1 MPPLQYC
8 GQEPPRFPPHPHCPG
23 PAEGE
28 PWPRLGR
35 EAGRGGRH
43 SRTPPRGRRVS
54 IPLWQGRYGQVTRW
68 ARSHLRRHQHE
79 LSLLSRSP
87 LQPPSYGPVNK
98 VHGGVSRLP
107 SVSQLVGQPPAHGSA
122 AGPNLGPMGESLRP
136 GGPEGQARL
145 RACLPSSEPLRAAL
159 GGGLLGQLWPPRS
172 HPAWGG
178 GPASDSPTH
187 LWPGPGIL
195 NNHVHTL
202 PANGEM
208 SGSHGAQPMVS
219 GAHCT
224 PPPPYHAD
232 PSLVRYVV
240 APRPGHQHAR
250 PLASASSWLPVDWPQ
265 PGASPHVAGQSL
277 CLGGSAIGG
286 ADGGRQ
292 NVGGGRPPGVG
303 GPPKPG
309 VPRRPC
315 PG

>member
-1 MPPLQYC
+1 MPAQLRALAR
-8 GQEPPRFPPHPHCPG
+8 GSRRRPPR
-23 PAEGE
+23 AA
-28 PWPRLGR
+28 L
-35 EAGRGGRH
+35 A
-43 SRTPPRGRRVS
+43 
-54 IPLWQGRYGQVTRW
+54 
-68 ARSHLRRHQHE
+68 
-79 LSLLSRSP
+79 
-87 LQPPSYGPVNK
+87 
-98 VHGGVSRLP
+98 P
-107 SVSQLVGQPPAHGSA
+107 SVSPD
-122 AGPNLGPMGESLRP
+122 LGV
-136 GGPEGQARL
+136 
-145 RACLPSSEPLRAAL
+145 
-159 GGGLLGQLWPPRS
+159 
-172 HPAWGG
+172 G

-277 CLGGSAIGG
+277 CLGSSAIGG

-309 VPRRPC
+309 FLGGRAPGEHVCGAVAGGVAGPRPPEGGAHTAGPRGLTSRVLPAVF
-315 PG
+315 